1 MKPLFSS
8 AKWTLAVRPAGTWDP
23 PTAETEFQQA
33 LTAHPGINS
42 VLMPND
48 ETAAPVITYLK
59 TLNIPARKFPV
70 TGQDATLVGLQNII
84 SGYQCGTVYKPIY
97 VEAQAA
103 AALALYLRAGKTPPK
118 GLVNGSSTDPQTN
131 TKVAS
136 VLLKPQWVTPTNV
149 ESTVIKDQFVTV
161 GEAVR
166 TRPCRPT
173 ATRVR
178 QHQVEPAKAAEVVT
192 DIAGSSSPTDYGDDV
207 GSLLS
212 LRGISKSFGAV
223 RALEDVNL
231 DIPAGKVTALVG
243 DNGAGKST
251 LIKTVSGIWQ
261 PSAGEILWNGKPAD
275 IRTPRDAD
283 ARGIATVYQDLAL
296 CDNLDIVQNMYLG
309 HELLRWGLLDENKME
324 ITARQVLSD
333 LSVTTVQSIR
343 QPVGSLSG
351 GQRQAVAV
359 ARAVMRDAKLVILDE
374 PTAALRCPADRPG
387 PGPDHD
393 VGVPGYRR
401 HGGVPQPQ
409 RRVRRGRPDS
419 GTPPRPYGEQRA
431 GRRL

>member
-1 MKPLFSS
+1 
-8 AKWTLAVRPAGTWDP
+8 
-23 PTAETEFQQA
+23 
-33 LTAHPGINS
+33 
-42 VLMPND
+42 
-48 ETAAPVITYLK
+48 
-59 TLNIPARKFPV
+59 
-70 TGQDATLVGLQNII
+70 
-84 SGYQCGTVYKPIY
+84 
-97 VEAQAA
+97 
-103 AALALYLRAGKTPPK
+103 
-118 GLVNGSSTDPQTN
+118 
-131 TKVAS
+131 
-136 VLLKPQWVTPTNV
+136 
-149 ESTVIKDQFVTV
+149 
-161 GEAVR
+161 
-166 TRPCRPT
+166 
-173 ATRVR
+173 
-178 QHQVEPAKAAEVVT
+178 VVT

-231 DIPAGKVTALVG
+231 GIPAGKVTALVG

-261 PSAGEILWNGKPAD
+261 PSAGEILWNGKPAE

-359 ARAVMRDAKLVILDE
+359 ARAVMREAKLVILDE
-374 PTAALRCPADRPG
+374 PTAALGVSQTAQVLDLITTLASRGIAVMVVSHNLNDVFAVADRIAVLHLGHMASSG
-387 PGPDHD
+387 PVTDYDTQSVVELITTGTLNHLAANSGAGDKAAD
-393 VGVPGYRR
+393 T
-401 HGGVPQPQ
+401 
-409 RRVRRGRPDS
+409 DS
-419 GTPPRPYGEQRA
+419 KG
-431 GRRL
+431 